1 MRASIAGKVR
11 IFAISFTLILTLL
24 GLLLGGTLAV
34 LSTRAGDA
42 SVSASRALAASQLA
56 TSIAESR
63 YFASR
68 YAAEGEARMIASAFA
83 TLDQA
88 RSEIDA
94 TIALD
99 GGGLGGRLLAIG
111 CTSESVGE
119 IRLGGHRE
127 SHVIGDGARL
137 RAGPYQGVNHDQKKP
152 IKPMT

>member
-1 MRASIAGKVR
+1 MGW
-11 IFAISFTLILTLL
+11 
-24 GLLLGGTLAV
+24 
-34 LSTRAGDA
+34 ST
-42 SVSASRALAASQLA
+42 SRALAASQLA

-99 GGGLGGRLLAIG
+99 GGGSQSREQLEAFRGFGGPQGMVGIERAMDRVEEALGKL
-111 CTSESVGE
+111 T
-119 IRLGGHRE
+119 
-127 SHVIGDGARL
+127 GAR
-137 RAGPYQGVNHDQKKP
+137 RGD
-152 IKPMT
+152 